1 MMRHHWCEVRREA
14 LTQSRSWYFGRIQLS
29 YACEQV
35 QGRLALFLTPRFAAD
50 IKLEVNKVKGHCLTF
65 LSAIRIWKSPE
76 DIPKSK
82 GLISSASNDSFSVRR
97 HGEVENPVAVTRQL
111 RHLS

>member
-1 MMRHHWCEVRREA
+1 MMGHHWCDK
-14 LTQSRSWYFGRIQLS
+14 RSVNTKPVPWYFGRIQLS